1 MSTDF
6 LKMIHHPLKFKFFL
20 LSKLPVAYFC
30 GIRIVYADKEQ
41 VKVVLPYKWLTKNP
55 FRSIYFACQAMA
67 AEMSTGVLAMG
78 NLYGQTPT
86 SMLITDM
93 SAQYRKKATG
103 KITFTCE
110 DGIMM
115 ENLIQEV
122 IASGKP
128 ATFTAVSVGKNEEG
142 EIVSEFKFTW
152 SFKTKTTSKS

>member
-1 MSTDF
+1 
-6 LKMIHHPLKFKFFL
+6 
-20 LSKLPVAYFC
+20 
-30 GIRIVYADKEQ
+30 
-41 VKVVLPYKWLTKNP
+41 
-55 FRSIYFACQAMA
+55 
-67 AEMSTGVLAMG
+67 
-78 NLYGQTPT
+78 
-86 SMLITDM
+86 MLITDM